1 MQRVLLLLSCLY
13 LLYLSQ
19 IFFKKDFKV
28 SITLSLEA
36 QSDTTYEMKNACA
49 LQGEVKNTF
58 S

>member
-19 IFFKKDFKV
+19 IFLKKDFKV

-36 QSDTTYEMKNACA
+36 QSDMTYEMKNACA